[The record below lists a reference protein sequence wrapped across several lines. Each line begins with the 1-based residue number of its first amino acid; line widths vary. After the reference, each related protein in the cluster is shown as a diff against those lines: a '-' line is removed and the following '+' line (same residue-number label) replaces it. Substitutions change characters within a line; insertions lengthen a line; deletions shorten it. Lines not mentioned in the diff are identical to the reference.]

1 MAQNMSLDSFH
12 FPGNTKQSIN
22 VYFGGVDPALYI
34 SSEHLG
40 KLEIRMPYLFD
51 NITSCCPVTF

>member
-22 VYFGGVDPALYI
+22 VYFGDVDPALYI
-34 SSEHLG
+34 IG
-40 KLEIRMPYLFD
+40 
-51 NITSCCPVTF
+51 TFGETGNKDAVFV